1 MGQRFNAPRMAVETW
16 PTYIKTTTNQ
26 PPTVSH
32 QASFSFSGLKMRSIT
47 ATKSSRNSANS
58 TIYPFNKLRKVALF
72 KKELRDF
79 TDSLRDIHN
88 KTDKIPD
95 FMLFVLRC
103 TLFRRILL
111 VLVSARLVNGT
122 GGKIAI
128 AAWPWP
134 ISSFWSGLFIR
145 ISPLYDDGVTFCR
158 CRYPWR
164 KSTKTKLLLTR
175 IIINKVKN
183 SF

>member
-72 KKELRDF
+72 EKELRDF

-95 FMLFVLRC
+95 FLLFVLRC

-111 VLVSARLVNGT
+111 VLVSARLFWHCQWHR
-122 GGKIAI
+122 
-128 AAWPWP
+128 AAR
-134 ISSFWSGLFIR
+134 LR
-145 ISPLYDDGVTFCR
+145 SPLGLGLLVHFDRDCSSGSLPFTMVAWHFAVAAIR
-158 CRYPWR
+158 GENPQ
-164 KSTKTKLLLTR
+164 KL
-175 IIINKVKN
+175 NYY
-183 SF
+183 